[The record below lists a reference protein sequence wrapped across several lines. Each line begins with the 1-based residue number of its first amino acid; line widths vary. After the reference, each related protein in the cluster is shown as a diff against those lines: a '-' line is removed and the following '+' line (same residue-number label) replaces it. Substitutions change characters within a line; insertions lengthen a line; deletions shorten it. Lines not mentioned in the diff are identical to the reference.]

1 MTVSELIKE
10 LQEVPNQEARVDIN
24 VPNYDYILNKF
35 RVDTYGAQKIG
46 IKGFVEL
53 YVPRD
58 ENIELT
64 YNEDADIRYMR
75 NED

>member
-10 LQEVPNQEARVDIN
+10 LQEVPNQEARVGIN
-24 VPNYDYILNKF
+24 VPDTIIYSTKF

-53 YVPRD
+53 YVLRND
-58 ENIELT
+58 EDIELT
-64 YNEDADIRYMR
+64 YNE
-75 NED
+75 EQ